1 VTTGVRIGLI
11 GAGNISR
18 THAKAASSIPGAS
31 VVAVIAP
38 TSDHATQLANEYG
51 AAAYSDLPSFLAHRP
66 MDMVAVG
73 SPSGLHAEHGIAVA
87 RHGLHVLV
95 EKPIDVSTV
104 RADAL
109 IAEAERAGVTLGVI
123 FQDRLKPDVSRL
135 KAIVDGG
142 AIGKPILADARVKW
156 YRSPAYYRE
165 SLWRGTQALDGGGA
179 LMNQAVHTVD
189 LLLWLFGP
197 VRRVFGKTATRL
209 HDIESEDTA
218 VAVLEFENG
227 ALGTLEAATS
237 AYPGYSRRLGLTGSE
252 GTVILDGDRLIAVDL
267 RSAAD
272 VLPQR
277 TQSACGPR
285 GSGAPRAVIKVG
297 AATPS
302 ESASSP
308 VVSDVTAHRD
318 VFEDF
323 IRAWKTGTKPCCDGH
338 EARRSVEL
346 IEAVYRASRTNEPVD
361 IPRPS

>member
-18 THAKAASSIPGAS
+18 AHAKAASSIPGAS
-31 VVAVIAP
+31 VVAVVAP
-38 TSDHATQLANEYG
+38 TSEHATQLANEYG
-51 AAAYSDLPSFLAHRP
+51 AAAYNDLPSFLAHRP

-73 SPSGLHAEHGIAVA
+73 SPSGLHAEHGIAAA
-87 RHGLHVLV
+87 RQGLHVLV
-95 EKPIDVSTV
+95 EKPIDVTSS

-109 IAEAERAGVTLGVI
+109 IAEAERAGLTLGVI

-135 KAIVDGG
+135 RAIVDGG
-142 AIGKPILADARVKW
+142 GIGKPILADARVKW
-156 YRSPAYYRE
+156 YRSPDYYRE

-218 VAVLEFENG
+218 AAVLEFENG
-227 ALGTLEAATS
+227 ALGTLVAATS
-237 AYPGYSRRLGLTGSE
+237 AYPGYSRRLELTGSE
-252 GTVILDGDRLIAVDL
+252 GTVILDGDRLIAIDL
-267 RSAAD
+267 RSARGPSEQGSRAD
-272 VLPQR
+272 R
-277 TQSACGPR
+277 SGPPH
-285 GSGAPRAVIKVG
+285 GGPEKQP
-297 AATPS
+297 PS

-308 VVSDVTAHRD
+308 VVSDVTAHRR
-318 VFEDF
+318 VLEDF
-323 IRAWKTGTKPCCDGH
+323 IRAWKTRTKPSCDGH

-346 IEAVYRASRTNEPVD
+346 IEAVYRASRTNEAIG
-361 IPRPS
+361 IPRSS